1 LIYFVILGDSELC
14 TVLAIFSLSARVPRP
29 SVLSWTEY
37 WGVVLS
43 ETELPSAAMRW
54 RCALAWGLLLG
65 ACVNAWSP
73 QTQFLLRRGA
83 GISNVAC
90 LKSTAVRRG
99 ESGCGRTMGSAGEK
113 GARYFGEIPKRVHM
127 LSSRAED
134 AEGKKDDGRTLED
147 LLSFASEKGAFVGGG
162 VGSTSFSGV
171 GRDRVEILVAKDD
184 IEAGEVVLRLPE
196 TLALTAKQVID
207 RLPSYEPEDST
218 GTESDALLMAGL
230 VLARRGMMND
240 LWQRYAEWIGSQAIP
255 DLPTSWQ
262 GNEIAALGGQAE
274 GRVLKLRGDMRRAVD
289 KTFSIL
295 SESGLFSTDPG
306 NHGRIPFE
314 DIRSEL
320 EESWIIVW
328 SRAVS
333 SSSAE
338 QRRFFHILDAID
350 HAPSPLPAGERLL
363 DKASGPEGPALK
375 V

>member
-1 LIYFVILGDSELC
+1 
-14 TVLAIFSLSARVPRP
+14 
-29 SVLSWTEY
+29 
-37 WGVVLS
+37 
-43 ETELPSAAMRW
+43 M
-54 RCALAWGLLLG
+54 
-65 ACVNAWSP
+65 
-73 QTQFLLRRGA
+73 
-83 GISNVAC
+83 AC

-99 ESGCGRTMGSAGEK
+99 ESVCGRTMGSAGEN
-113 GARYFGEIPKRVHM
+113 GARNLREIPKRVHM

-207 RLPSYEPEDST
+207 RLPSYESEDST
-218 GTESDALLMAGL
+218 GRESDALLMAGL

-262 GNEIAALGGQAE
+262 GNEIAALGQQAE

-306 NHGRIPFE
+306 NHERIPLE
-314 DIRSEL
+314 DIRPEL
-320 EESWIIVW
+320 EESWVIVW

-338 QRRFFHILDAID
+338 QRRFFPILDAID
-350 HAPSPLPAGERLL
+350 HTPSPLPAGKRLL
-363 DKASGPEGPALK
+363 DEASGPEGPALK
-375 V
+375 VSATLPCPQSIDTSDRP